1 MRESFM
7 HRTFGRQAFGCDP
20 GGYHAARP
28 AYPDW
33 VFDALC
39 ERRGLAPN
47 AVTFEIG
54 AGTGTATRRLLE
66 LGANPLLAVEPDGR
80 LATFLRETIPDKAL
94 TVVVAPFEEAVLQ
107 EASFD
112 LGFSATA
119 FHWLTEDLALT
130 KVAKLLRPGGWWA
143 MVWNVFGD
151 SHRPDP
157 FHEATKSLLNGS
169 LSPSAGNGEVP
180 FALDAEARLA
190 ALERTHAFDNVD
202 HRTSAWSLALDPD
215 QTAALYATYSNINI
229 RPDRE
234 AVLTELHRLARD
246 EFHGRKPIRCATSVL
261 VFRSRRATT
270 DPARALPNRRPLSV
284 TRSSASPLR
293 LPTLQYRISKAHGV
307 QRLPPRPPKGR
318 QDLRRLD
325 DFTRQAVPG
334 GPVRIQRCKG

>member
-1 MRESFM
+1 MRESFI

-33 VFDALC
+33 VFDVLC

-66 LGANPLLAVEPDGR
+66 LGANPLLAVEPDDR

-130 KVAKLLRPGGWWA
+130 KVAKLLRPCGWWA

-190 ALERTHAFDNVD
+190 ALERTHAFDNID
-202 HRTSAWSLALDPD
+202 HQTSAWSLALDPD
-215 QTAALYATYSNINI
+215 QTVALYATYSNINI
-229 RPDRE
+229 RSDRE
-234 AVLTELHRLARD
+234 AVLTELRRLARD
-246 EFHGRKPIRCATSVL
+246 EFHGR
-261 VFRSRRATT
+261 
-270 DPARALPNRRPLSV
+270 V
-284 TRSSASPLR
+284 TRNMVTSLYIA
-293 LPTLQYRISKAHGV
+293 
-307 QRLPPRPPKGR
+307 
-318 QDLRRLD
+318 RR
-325 DFTRQAVPG
+325 RS
-334 GPVRIQRCKG
+334 